1 VDWLNPKSK
10 AAQRPGVSSEILF
23 IEQCWHFL
31 VEGGYLAIVIPDG
44 ILTNASLQY
53 VRDWLMEKFRVLAV
67 VSLPQTTFMSTGAGV
82 KSSVLFLRKRTKR
95 ETEKL
100 RAGKESLQRK
110 IAERG
115 QLVER
120 LAEIDKTRKAELAK
134 LDQRAEFAALKPK
147 ERKEVPEYKAA
158 ADQIAAVAEKAVA
171 ELRDK
176 LDSEYKS
183 AAAEAFP
190 DEDIFMAIADDIGFD
205 ATGKPTKVNE
215 LDEIGAE
222 LAKFI
227 SKERGDE

>member
-1 VDWLNPKSK
+1 
-10 AAQRPGVSSEILF
+10 
-23 IEQCWHFL
+23 
-31 VEGGYLAIVIPDG
+31 
-44 ILTNASLQY
+44 
-53 VRDWLMEKFRVLAV
+53 
-67 VSLPQTTFMSTGAGV
+67 MSTGAGV

-100 RAGKESLQRK
+100 RVGKESLQRK
-110 IAERG
+110 IVARG

-134 LDQRAEFAALKPK
+134 LDKRAEFAALKPK
-147 ERKEVPEYKAA
+147 ERKEISEYKVA

-183 AAAEAFP
+183 AAAASFP

>member
-1 VDWLNPKSK
+1 MKVVKF
-10 AAQRPGVSSEILF
+10 GGSSMADA
-23 IEQCWHFL
+23 
-31 VEGGYLAIVIPDG
+31 G
-44 ILTNASLQY
+44 QY
-53 VRDWLMEKFRVLAV
+53 RKVRDILLADPERRVVV
-67 VSLPQTTFMSTGAGV
+67 VSA
-82 KSSVLFLRKRTKR
+82 
-95 ETEKL
+95 
-100 RAGKESLQRK
+100 AGKRNKADHK
-110 IAERG
+110 ITDLLYLCYAHTQYGVDCSGVFEMIVSRY
-115 QLVER
+115 R
-120 LAEIDKTRKAELAK
+120 EIQQELGLT
-134 LDQRAEFAALKPK
+134 LDLEPEFAALKPK
-147 ERKEVPEYKAA
+147 ERKEIPECKAA
-158 ADQIAAVAEKAVA
+158 ADQIAAVAEKSVA